1 MRRKFY
7 DISESFDFDNQDSCL
22 DDDFVERY
30 NKEKVFEKFR
40 NFWNND
46 LRPYMLRKN
55 IVMIPIGNWLISLPI
70 GNGRRITIEERRG
83 KNRYEVITGGV
94 IQDYKI
100 SKEDEDLEDSYEYF
114 LTSDRKQSFVKA
126 LAEILDHKD
135 FDRVNEGFDFDS
147 EQPEDY
153 IQAQV
158 ESYNPDRFKMLLR
171 ELATS
176 IQEFY
181 KVSHYM
187 RSVIWHKN
195 DKLVQV
201 ARSSD
206 ASFFRIMGD
215 NSRIFVKI
223 LPNDVVISNTPMP
236 SERCSPIT
244 LDTVKK
250 WSSRVKEIKNLIDSG
265 IERSKKGGFQ
275 KSIENVLATVY
286 NLAKT
291 NPEKLKKHG
300 KLTTYLDSDK
310 RIKKFWWEPSN
321 DDVLGIE
328 TLRMDNPE
336 DFRIIGKIGKVD
348 NEFQFG
354 SEEYYVNP
362 IDFDYF
368 YNNIMTALK

>member
-1 MRRKFY
+1 MRGRFY
-7 DISESFDFDNQDSCL
+7 NISESFDFDNQDSCL

-55 IVMIPIGNWLISLPI
+55 LVMVPIGNWFISLPI
-70 GNGRRITIEERRG
+70 GNGKRITIEERKG
-83 KNRYEVITGGV
+83 NNRYKVFTTGV
-94 IQDYKI
+94 IQDYEI
-100 SKEDEDLEDSYEYF
+100 SKEDEDLEDSYEYLNF
-114 LTSDRKQSFVKA
+114 DRKQSFVKA

-135 FDRVNEGFDFDS
+135 FNRVNEGFDFDS
-147 EQPEDY
+147 EIPEDY
-153 IQAQV
+153 IRSQV

-171 ELATS
+171 ELAS
-176 IQEFY
+176 SLQEFY

-195 DKLVQV
+195 DKLIQV

-206 ASFFRIMGD
+206 ASFFKIIGD
-215 NSRIFVKI
+215 DSRIFVKI
-223 LPNDVVISNTPMP
+223 LPNDVVISNTPVP
-236 SERCSPIT
+236 SERYSPIT
-244 LDTVKK
+244 LDIVKK
-250 WSSRVKEIKNLIDSG
+250 WSSRVKEIKNLIEYG

-275 KSIENVLATVY
+275 KSIENISATVY

-291 NPEKLKKHG
+291 DPEKLKNYG
-300 KLTTYLDSDK
+300 KLTPLLDSAK
-310 RIKKFWWEPSN
+310 KIKKFWWEPSN

-336 DFRIIGKIGKVD
+336 NFHIIGKIGKVN